1 MHMQNKQRRS
11 GAHGFTLIEVLVAL
25 VILAIALAA
34 AARAAN
40 IATVSAEESKLR
52 TLATWVAQNRV
63 ALLTATRS
71 FPASGVATGKSTLG
85 GIDFDWQQTSSD
97 TPNAAFR
104 KIDIRVYRPTA
115 RPTAGTNEPQTL
127 MNLTAYLVQPAG
139 EAR

>member
-1 MHMQNKQRRS
+1 MPTWRRVR
-11 GAHGFTLIEVLVAL
+11 GFTLIEVLIAL

-52 TLATWVAQNRV
+52 TLATWVAQNRL

-71 FPASGVATGKSTLG
+71 FPAGGIATGKSTLG
-85 GIDFDWQQTSSD
+85 GIDFEWQQTASD

-104 KIDIRVYRPTA
+104 KIEVRVFRP
-115 RPTAGTNEPQTL
+115 NDPQTL
-127 MNLTAYLVQPAG
+127 TNLTTYLVQPEGDAP
-139 EAR
+139 

>member
-1 MHMQNKQRRS
+1 MRMQRRPD
-11 GAHGFTLIEVLVAL
+11 AHGFTLIEVLIAL

-40 IATVSAEESKLR
+40 ISTVSAEESKLR

-71 FPASGVATGKSTLG
+71 FPASGIATGKSTLG
-85 GIDFDWQQTSSD
+85 GIDFDWQQTTSD

-104 KIDIRVYRPTA
+104 KIDIRVYKPNTA
-115 RPTAGTNEPQTL
+115 TAATTSEPQTL
-127 MNLTAYLVQPAG
+127 TNLTAYLVQAAG